1 MLCKPWRV
9 GTPDAEAGYALRCL
23 GGERG
28 LTMSALIQ
36 DARYGLRMLAKHP
49 GFTAVA
55 VLTLALG
62 IGANTTIFTAVN
74 AILLRPLPYPQPDRL
89 VEILEAARQESPNV
103 VAYPDFLDWQQQA
116 TVFEAMAAYQLADF
130 NLTGADEPERVPGL
144 RITANFFRTLG
155 VKPALGRDFLAEED
169 EPGGSAVL
177 LLSHRLWERRF
188 GADPAVVGRT
198 VPVNGRGHVVVGVL
212 PPGVVAYEKAQA
224 FVPLGPAKPSLMDRG
239 TRNAL
244 WVKGRLKPGVT
255 RAQAQ
260 AELDVLGQRL
270 EQQYPET
277 NTSRRAVIA
286 SPRHPEMEQ
295 TIQAILF
302 MLSGA
307 AGFVLLIACGNLASL
322 LLARGAGR
330 TREMAVRLAL
340 GASRA
345 RVIRQLL
352 VESALLALAG
362 GASGLCLGV
371 WGCQGLSAMLPQIEQ
386 ITLGGLTLDGR
397 VFGFTLVV
405 SMVTSLLFGL
415 APALRASKPDVHE
428 MLKEGTTRSS
438 PGLPRQRL
446 QKALVV
452 VQVALASVLLVGGGL
467 LLQSLYRLMTHDPG
481 FDPRHVLTAK
491 LHRGGAASADPERE
505 TAFWRELFTRL
516 ENLPGVVSVAAAFP
530 MPLEPGSWTC
540 PLFVEGQPLPAPGQE
555 AITDVF
561 SVSSDYFRTLGT
573 GLLNGRFFSP
583 EEGAQSAKV
592 ALINRT
598 LAERH
603 WPGESPLGK
612 RFRVFPL
619 EIPDPWRTVVGVVA
633 DFRLHAM
640 DERPK
645 PAVYLPSMSG
655 AGLILRTE
663 SDPLSLLAAVRQQVR
678 DLDPD
683 QPLYDC
689 RSLEQCMAESV
700 VGQRA
705 TCWLLGIFAGIAL
718 TLAAVGIYGLISY
731 SVAQRTHEIGVR
743 MALGA
748 EQARVTRQVVG
759 GSLKLVLW
767 GVLVGLG
774 AAAGLTGVLTS
785 LLYEIRPLDPATFA
799 AVFAVLLGVAV
810 LASYLP
816 ARRAAQVD
824 PVVAL
829 RCE

>member
-1 MLCKPWRV
+1 
-9 GTPDAEAGYALRCL
+9 
-23 GGERG
+23 
-28 LTMSALIQ
+28 MSALIQ
-36 DARYGLRMLAKHP
+36 DVRYGLRMLGKSP

-89 VEILEAARQESPNV
+89 VEILEATRQESPSV
-103 VAYPDFLDWQQQA
+103 VAYPDFLDWQQQTKGFA
-116 TVFEAMAAYQLADF
+116 DMAAYQLATF

-169 EPGGSAVL
+169 EPGGSAEL
-177 LLSHRLWERRF
+177 LLTHRLWERRF
-188 GADPAVVGRT
+188 GADPAVIGRT
-198 VPVNGRGHVVVGVL
+198 GPLNGSGHVVVGVL
-212 PPGVVAYEKAQA
+212 PPGVVAYEQAQA
-224 FVPLGPAKPSLMDRG
+224 FVPLGPQKPRLMSRG
-239 TRNAL
+239 TRDAL
-244 WVKGRLKPGVT
+244 FVKGRLKPGVT

-260 AELDVLGQRL
+260 AELDVIARRL
-270 EQQYPET
+270 EQQYPDSH
-277 NTSRRAVIA
+277 TSRRAVIV
-286 SPRHPEMEQ
+286 SPRHREMEQ
-295 TIQAILF
+295 SIQTVLF
-302 MLSGA
+302 TLMGA
-307 AGFVLLIACGNLASL
+307 AGFVLLITCSNLASL

-330 TREMAVRLAL
+330 TKEMAVRLAL
-340 GASRA
+340 GAGRL
-345 RVIRQLL
+345 RLIRQLL

-362 GASGLCLGV
+362 GAAGLWLGIR
-371 WGCQGLSAMLPQIEQ
+371 GCQGLSAMLPQIEQ

-397 VFGFTLVV
+397 VFGFPLAVSLV
-405 SMVTSLLFGL
+405 TDLLFGL
-415 APALRASKPDVHE
+415 APAIRASQPDVHE

-467 LLQSLYRLMTHDPG
+467 LLQSLYRLMTRDPG
-481 FDPRHVLTAK
+481 FNPRHVLTVR
-491 LHRGGAASADPERE
+491 LHRGGPGTADAERE
-505 TAFWRELFTRL
+505 AAFWRELFTRL
-516 ENLPGVVSVAAAFP
+516 QNLPGVVSVAAAFP
-530 MPLEPGSWTC
+530 MPLETSSWTC
-540 PLFVEGQPLPAPGQE
+540 PLFVEGQPLPARGQE
-555 AITDVF
+555 PITDVF
-561 SVSSDYFRTLGT
+561 SVSSDYFRTLGA
-573 GLLNGRFFSP
+573 GLREGRFFSP

-592 ALINRT
+592 ALVNRT

-603 WPGESPLGK
+603 WPGESPVGK

-619 EIPDPWRTVVGVVA
+619 ETPDPWRTVVGVVEG
-633 DFRLHAM
+633 FRLHAL

-678 DLDPD
+678 DLDPN

-689 RSLEQCMAESV
+689 KSLEQCMAESAV
-700 VGQRA
+700 AERV

-718 TLAAVGIYGLISY
+718 ALAGVGIYGLISY

-748 EQARVTRQVVG
+748 ERGQVARQVVG
-759 GSLKLVLW
+759 GSMRLVLL
-767 GVLVGLG
+767 GVAVGLG
-774 AAAGLTGVLTS
+774 AAVGLTSFLTS
-785 LLYEIRPLDPATFA
+785 LLYEVRPLDPATFA
-799 AVFAVLLGVAV
+799 AVFGVLLGVALV
-810 LASYLP
+810 ASYLP
-816 ARRAAQVD
+816 ARRAARVD
-824 PVVAL
+824 PIEAL

>member
-1 MLCKPWRV
+1 MNDLHFAFRQ
-9 GTPDAEAGYALRCL
+9 LRK
-23 GGERG
+23 
-28 LTMSALIQ
+28 S
-36 DARYGLRMLAKHP
+36 P

-62 IGANTTIFTAVN
+62 IGANTTMFTAVN

-89 VEILEAARQESPNV
+89 VEILEAARQESPSV
-103 VAYPDFLDWQQQA
+103 VAYPDFLDWQQQTKGFA
-116 TVFEAMAAYQLADF
+116 DMAADQLADF
-130 NLTGADEPERVPGL
+130 NLTGADEPERVRGL

-198 VPVNGRGHVVVGVL
+198 VPLNGRGHVVVGVL
-212 PPGVVAYEKAQA
+212 PPGVVAYEEAQA
-224 FVPLGPAKPSLMDRG
+224 FVPLGPVKPGLMSRG

-244 WVKGRLKPGVT
+244 FVKGRLKPGVT

-260 AELDVLGQRL
+260 AELDVIAQRL

-277 NTSRRAVIA
+277 NKGRRAVIS
-286 SPRHPEMEQ
+286 SPRHGESEPGIQ
-295 TIQAILF
+295 TTLF

-307 AGFVLLIACGNLASL
+307 ACFVLLITCGNLASL

-340 GASRA
+340 GAGRM
-345 RVIRQLL
+345 RLIRQLL
-352 VESALLALAG
+352 VERALLALAG
-362 GASGLCLGV
+362 GAAGLSLGV
-371 WGCQGLSAMLPQIEQ
+371 WGCRGLSAMLPQIEQ

-405 SMVTSLLFGL
+405 SLVTALLFGL

-446 QKALVV
+446 QRVLVV

-467 LLQSLYRLMTHDPG
+467 LLQSLYRLMTRDPG
-481 FDPRHVLTAK
+481 FNPRHVLTVK
-491 LHRGGAASADPERE
+491 LHRSVSGTAERE
-505 TAFWRELFTRL
+505 RESAFWRELFTRL
-516 ENLPGVVSVAAAFP
+516 QNLPGVVSVAAAFP
-530 MPLEPGSWTC
+530 MPLESSSWTN
-540 PLFVEGQPLPAPGQE
+540 PLFVEGQPLPPLGKE
-555 AITDVF
+555 PFTDVF

-573 GLLNGRFFSP
+573 GLREGRFFSP

-592 ALINRT
+592 AVINRT

-603 WPGESPLGK
+603 WPGESSVAK
-612 RFRVFPL
+612 RFRIFPL
-619 EIPDPWRTVVGVVA
+619 ETKDPWLTVVGVVENSQ
-633 DFRLHAM
+633 LHAL

-645 PAVYLPSMSG
+645 PAVYLPATSG

-678 DLDPD
+678 GLDPN

-689 RSLEQCMAESV
+689 KSLEQCMAESV
-700 VGQRA
+700 IGKRV
-705 TCWLLGIFAGIAL
+705 TCWLLGVFAGIAL
-718 TLAAVGIYGLISY
+718 ALAAVGIYGLISY
-731 SVAQRTHEIGVR
+731 TVAQRTHEIGVR

-748 EQARVTRQVVG
+748 GQRQVTRQVVG
-759 GSLKLVLW
+759 GSMKLA
-767 GVLVGLG
+767 LVGVAAGLA
-774 AAAGLTGVLTS
+774 AAAGLTGLLTS
-785 LLYEIRPLDPATFA
+785 LLYEVRPIDPATFA
-799 AVFAVLLGVAV
+799 TVSGVLVGVAL

-816 ARRAAQVD
+816 ARRAAKVD

>member
-1 MLCKPWRV
+1 MN
-9 GTPDAEAGYALRCL
+9 DLRFAIRQL
-23 GGERG
+23 GK
-28 LTMSALIQ
+28 S
-36 DARYGLRMLAKHP
+36 P
-49 GFTAVA
+49 GFAVVA

-62 IGANTTIFTAVN
+62 IGANTTMFTAIN

-89 VEILEAARQESPNV
+89 VEILEAARQESPSV
-103 VAYPDFLDWQQQA
+103 VAYPDFLDWQRQTQLFA
-116 TVFEAMAAYQLADF
+116 DMAAYQLAAF
-130 NLTGADEPERVPGL
+130 NLTGADEPERVKGL

-177 LLSHRLWERRF
+177 LLSYRLWERRF
-188 GADPAVVGRT
+188 GADAAVIGRT

-212 PPGVVAYEKAQA
+212 PPGVVAYEEAQA
-224 FVPLGPAKPSLMDRG
+224 FVPLGPQKPGLMSRG

-244 WVKGRLKPGVT
+244 FVKGRLKPGVT

-260 AELDVLGQRL
+260 VELDVIAQRL

-286 SPRHPEMEQ
+286 SPRHPEMERD
-295 TIQAILF
+295 IQGILF
-302 MLSGA
+302 TLMGA
-307 AGFVLLIACGNLASL
+307 AGFVLLITCSNLASL

-330 TREMAVRLAL
+330 TKEMAMRLAL
-340 GASRA
+340 GAGRT
-345 RVIRQLL
+345 RLIRQLL

-362 GASGLCLGV
+362 GAAGLCLGV
-371 WGCQGLSAMLPQIEQ
+371 WGCRGLSAMLPQIEQ
-386 ITLGGLTLDGR
+386 ITLGGFTLDGR
-397 VFGFTLVV
+397 VFGFTLIV
-405 SMVTSLLFGL
+405 SLVTTLLFGL
-415 APALRASKPDVHE
+415 APALRASKPDVYE

-438 PGLPRQRL
+438 PGLPRLRL

-467 LLQSLYRLMTHDPG
+467 LLQSLHRLMARDPG
-481 FDPRHVLTAK
+481 FDSQHVLTVK
-491 LHRGGAASADPERE
+491 LHRGGAGTADAERE
-505 TAFWRELFTRL
+505 AAFWRELFTRL
-516 ENLPGVVSVAAAFP
+516 QDLPGVVSVAAAFP
-530 MPLEPGSWTC
+530 MPLERSSWTC
-540 PLFVEGQPLPAPGQE
+540 PFFVEGQPLPARGQE

-561 SVSSDYFRTLGT
+561 SVSSDYFHTLGT

-603 WPGESPLGK
+603 WPGESPVGK
-612 RFRVFPL
+612 RFRIFPL
-619 EIPDPWRTVVGVVA
+619 ESPDPWRRVVGVVE
-633 DFRLHAM
+633 DFRLHAL

-645 PAVYLPSMSG
+645 PAVYLPSASG

-663 SDPLSLLAAVRQQVR
+663 SDPLSLLAAVREQVR
-678 DLDPD
+678 DLDPN
-683 QPLYDC
+683 QPLHDC
-689 RSLEQCMAESV
+689 KSLEQCMAESAMA
-700 VGQRA
+700 QRV
-705 TCWLLGIFAGIAL
+705 TCWLLGVFSGIAL
-718 TLAAVGIYGLISY
+718 ALAAVGIYGLISY

-748 EQARVTRQVVG
+748 ERSQVTRLVVG
-759 GSLKLVLW
+759 GSLKLVLI
-767 GVLVGLG
+767 GVAVGL
-774 AAAGLTGVLTS
+774 AAAGGLTGFLTS
-785 LLYEIRPLDPATFA
+785 LLYGVRPIDPATFA
-799 AVFAVLLGVAV
+799 AVSGLLLGVAV

-816 ARRAAQVD
+816 ARRAARVD

>member
-1 MLCKPWRV
+1 MN
-9 GTPDAEAGYALRCL
+9 DLRFAIRQL
-23 GGERG
+23 GK
-28 LTMSALIQ
+28 S
-36 DARYGLRMLAKHP
+36 P
-49 GFTAVA
+49 GFTVVA

-62 IGANTTIFTAVN
+62 IGANTTMFTAVN
-74 AILLRPLPYPQPDRL
+74 AVLLRPLPYPQPDRL
-89 VEILEAARQESPNV
+89 VQILEAARQGSPTV
-103 VAYPDFLDWQQQA
+103 VAYPNFLDWQQETKLFA
-116 TVFEAMAAYQLADF
+116 DMAAYQLATF

-177 LLSHRLWERRF
+177 LLTHRLWERRF
-188 GADPAVVGRT
+188 GADPAVIGRT
-198 VPVNGRGHVVVGVL
+198 VPLNGRGHVVVGVL
-212 PPGVVAYEKAQA
+212 PPGVVAYEEAQA
-224 FVPLGPAKPSLMDRG
+224 FVPLGPQKPRLMSRG
-239 TRNAL
+239 LRDAL
-244 WVKGRLKPGVT
+244 FVKGRLKPGVT

-260 AELDVLGQRL
+260 AELDVIAQRL

-286 SPRHPEMEQ
+286 GPRHPEIERGIQ
-295 TIQAILF
+295 TTLF

-307 AGFVLLIACGNLASL
+307 AGFVLLISCGNLASL

-330 TREMAVRLAL
+330 TKEMAMRLAL
-340 GASRA
+340 GAGRT
-345 RVIRQLL
+345 RLIRQLL
-352 VESALLALAG
+352 VESMLLALAG
-362 GASGLCLGV
+362 GAAGLCVGV
-371 WGCQGLSAMLPQIEQ
+371 WSCRGLSAMLPQIEQ
-386 ITLGGLTLDGR
+386 ITLGGFTLDGR
-397 VFGFTLVV
+397 VFGFTLLI
-405 SMVTSLLFGL
+405 SLVTAMLFGL

-481 FDPRHVLTAK
+481 FNPRHVLTVK
-491 LHRGGAASADPERE
+491 LHRGGDGTADPERE
-505 TAFWRELFTRL
+505 SVFWRELFTRL
-516 ENLPGVVSVAAAFP
+516 QNLPGVVSVAAAFP
-530 MPLEPGSWTC
+530 MPLEPSSWTC
-540 PLFVEGQPLPAPGQE
+540 PFFMEGQPLPARGQE
-555 AITDVF
+555 AFTDVF

-573 GLLNGRFFSP
+573 GLQNGRFFSP
-583 EEGAQSAKV
+583 DEAAESAKI

-603 WPGESPLGK
+603 WPGEGPVGK

-619 EIPDPWRTVVGVVA
+619 ESPDPWRRVVGVVE
-633 DFRLHAM
+633 DFRLHGL
-640 DERPK
+640 DERSK
-645 PAVYLPSMSG
+645 PAVYLPSTSG

-663 SDPLSLLAAVRQQVR
+663 SDPLSLLAAVREQVR
-678 DLDPD
+678 DLDPS
-683 QPLYDC
+683 QPRYDC
-689 RSLEQCMAESV
+689 KSLEQCMVESA
-700 VGQRA
+700 VGRRVTA
-705 TCWLLGIFAGIAL
+705 WLLGTFAGIAL
-718 TLAAVGIYGLISY
+718 ALAGVGIYGLISY

-748 EQARVTRQVVG
+748 ERGQVARQVVG
-759 GSLKLVLW
+759 GSFKLVLI
-767 GVLVGLG
+767 GVAAGLA
-774 AAAGLTGVLTS
+774 AAAGLTGLLTS
-785 LLYEIRPLDPATFA
+785 PLYEVRPFDPATFA
-799 AVFAVLLGVAV
+799 AVFGVLLGVAV

-816 ARRAAQVD
+816 ARRAARVD

>member
-1 MLCKPWRV
+1 MNDLCFAFRQ
-9 GTPDAEAGYALRCL
+9 LRK
-23 GGERG
+23 
-28 LTMSALIQ
+28 S
-36 DARYGLRMLAKHP
+36 P

-62 IGANTTIFTAVN
+62 IGANTTMFTAVN

-89 VEILEAARQESPNV
+89 VEILEATRQESSSV
-103 VAYPDFLDWQQQA
+103 VAYPDFLDWQQQTKGFA
-116 TVFEAMAAYQLADF
+116 DMAAYQLATF

-188 GADPAVVGRT
+188 SADPAIIGRK
-198 VPVNGRGHVVVGVL
+198 VPLNGLGHVVVGVL

-224 FVPLGPAKPSLMDRG
+224 FVPLGPQKPRLMSRG
-239 TRNAL
+239 LRDAL
-244 WVKGRLKPGVT
+244 FVKGRLKPGVT

-260 AELDVLGQRL
+260 AELDVIAQRL

-277 NTSRRAVIA
+277 NAGRRAVIA
-286 SPRHPEMEQ
+286 GPRHPEIEQ
-295 TIQAILF
+295 GIQTTLF
-302 MLSGA
+302 ILSGA
-307 AGFVLLIACGNLASL
+307 AGFVLLITCSNLANL
-322 LLARGAGR
+322 LLARGAAR

-340 GASRA
+340 GAGRT
-345 RVIRQLL
+345 RLIRQLL

-362 GASGLCLGV
+362 GAAGLCLGV

-386 ITLGGLTLDGR
+386 VALGGLTLDGR
-397 VFGFTLVV
+397 VLGFALVV
-405 SMVTSLLFGL
+405 SLVTALLFGL
-415 APALRASKPDVHE
+415 APALRASKPDVHG

-467 LLQSLYRLMTHDPG
+467 LLQSLYRLMTRDPG
-481 FDPRHVLTAK
+481 FNPRRVLTVK
-491 LHRGGAASADPERE
+491 LHRGGPGTADPERE
-505 TAFWRELFTRL
+505 SAFWRELFTRL
-516 ENLPGVVSVAAAFP
+516 QNLPGVVSVAASFP
-530 MPLEPGSWTC
+530 MPLEPSSWTC
-540 PLFVEGQPLPAPGQE
+540 PFFVEGQPLPARGLE

-561 SVSSDYFRTLGT
+561 SVSSDYFRTLGA

-583 EEGAQSAKV
+583 EEGVQSTKV

-603 WPGESPLGK
+603 WPGESPVGK
-612 RFRVFPL
+612 RFRIFPL
-619 EIPDPWRTVVGVVA
+619 GTPDPWRTVVGVVE
-633 DFRLHAM
+633 DFRLHAL

-645 PAVYLPSMSG
+645 PAVYLPSLSG

-663 SDPLSLLAAVRQQVR
+663 SDPLSLLTAVREQVR
-678 DLDPD
+678 GLDPN

-689 RSLEQCMAESV
+689 KSLEQCMAESAV
-700 VGQRA
+700 AERV

-718 TLAAVGIYGLISY
+718 TLAGVGIYGLISY

-743 MALGA
+743 IALGA
-748 EQARVTRQVVG
+748 ERGQVTRQVVG
-759 GSLKLVLW
+759 GSLKLVLV
-767 GVLVGLG
+767 GVVAGL
-774 AAAGLTGVLTS
+774 AAAGGLTRLLIS
-785 LLYEIRPLDPATFA
+785 LLYEVRPFDPATFS
-799 AVFAVLLGVAV
+799 AVFGVLLGVAL

-816 ARRAAQVD
+816 VRRAVRVD
-824 PVVAL
+824 PIEAL

>member
-1 MLCKPWRV
+1 MN
-9 GTPDAEAGYALRCL
+9 DLRFAF
-23 GGERG
+23 R
-28 LTMSALIQ
+28 Q
-36 DARYGLRMLAKHP
+36 LRKSP
-49 GFTAVA
+49 GFTAVV

-62 IGANTTIFTAVN
+62 IGANTTMFTAVN

-89 VEILEAARQESPNV
+89 VGILEATRQESASV
-103 VAYPDFLDWQQQA
+103 VAYPDFLDWQQQNQ
-116 TVFEAMAAYQLADF
+116 VFAEMAAYQLAAF

-169 EPGGSAVL
+169 QPGGRTVL
-177 LLSHRLWERRF
+177 LLSHRLWQRRF

-198 VPVNGRGHVVVGVL
+198 VPLDGRGHVVVGVL
-212 PPGVVAYEKAQA
+212 PPRVVAYEEAQA
-224 FVPLGPAKPSLMDRG
+224 FVPLGPQKPRLMSRG
-239 TRNAL
+239 LRNAL
-244 WVKGRLKPGVT
+244 FVKGRLKPGVT

-260 AELDVLGQRL
+260 AELDVIARRL

-286 SPRHPEMEQ
+286 GPRHPENEQ
-295 TIQAILF
+295 MTQTILF

-307 AGFVLLIACGNLASL
+307 AGFVLLITCSNLASL

-340 GASRA
+340 GASRT
-345 RVIRQLL
+345 RLIRQLL

-362 GASGLCLGV
+362 GAAGLCLGV
-371 WGCQGLSAMLPQIEQ
+371 WGCRGLSAMLPQIEQ
-386 ITLGGLTLDGR
+386 VALGGFTLDGR
-397 VFGFTLVV
+397 VLGFTLVV
-405 SMVTSLLFGL
+405 SLVTALLFGL

-428 MLKEGTTRSS
+428 TLKEGTTRSS
-438 PGLPRQRL
+438 PSLPRQRL
-446 QKALVV
+446 QRVLVV

-467 LLQSLYRLMTHDPG
+467 LLQSFYRLLTRDPG
-481 FDPRHVLTAK
+481 FNPRHVLTVK
-491 LHRGGAASADPERE
+491 LHRGGAGTADPERE
-505 TAFWRELFTRL
+505 SAFWRELFTRL
-516 ENLPGVVSVAAAFP
+516 QNLPGVVSVAAAFP
-530 MPLEPGSWTC
+530 MPLDPSSRTH

-561 SVSSDYFRTLGT
+561 SVSADYFRTLGA
-573 GLLNGRFFSP
+573 GLLEGRFFSP
-583 EEGAQSAKV
+583 EEGTQSAKV

-603 WPGESPLGK
+603 WPGASPVGK
-612 RFRVFPL
+612 RLRVFPL
-619 EIPDPWRTVVGVVA
+619 ETPDPWLTVVGVVEGI
-633 DFRLHAM
+633 RLHAL
-640 DERPK
+640 DEVPK
-645 PAVYLPSMSG
+645 PAVYLPSTSG

-678 DLDPD
+678 DLDPN

-689 RSLEQCMAESV
+689 KSLEQCMADSAV
-700 VGQRA
+700 AQRV
-705 TCWLLGIFAGIAL
+705 TCWLLGVFAGIAL
-718 TLAAVGIYGLISY
+718 ALAGVGIYGLISY

-748 EQARVTRQVVG
+748 EQAQVIRQVVG
-759 GSLKLVLW
+759 GSMKLA
-767 GVLVGLG
+767 LVGVAAGL
-774 AAAGLTGVLTS
+774 AAAGGLTGFLS
-785 LLYEIRPLDPATFA
+785 ALLYEVRPMDPATFG
-799 AVFAVLLGVAV
+799 AVFGVLLGVAL

-816 ARRAAQVD
+816 ARRAAKVD
-824 PVVAL
+824 PLVAL